1 MNKYYDHFHSAK
13 NYNEDIQF
21 VVEHLK
27 KSSIENVEKIFEI
40 GCGTGN
46 HTLLF
51 SKLFKRVAAFDIDP
65 EMLECLKSKLQ
76 EGKIDNVNLHLL
88 PLSSLQSGLM
98 AQKFSLGCSFFNVLN
113 YALDYRDLVTF
124 FKTASNF
131 LCNNGLFFF
140 DCYKE
145 DMFQQKIINKEN
157 IYKGEGFHF
166 IRYIQTVYDDQK
178 RLVTV
183 DSKIVDYQENEEY
196 SFVNTYKVWKEK
208 DIEEALTVSG
218 LGIIFHEKKQKLFS
232 QSTYP
237 TQDIYCVV
245 RKEFV

>member
-1 MNKYYDHFHSAK
+1 MNKYYDYFHSTK

-21 VVEHLK
+21 VVEYLK
-27 KSSIENVEKIFEI
+27 KSSIENLEEIFEI

-46 HTLLF
+46 HTLLL
-51 SKLFKRVAAFDIDP
+51 SKLFKRVSAFDIDP

-76 EGKIDNVNLHLL
+76 ERKIDNVEFRIL
-88 PLSSLQSGLM
+88 PLSPMQLSLM
-98 AQKFSLGCSFFNVLN
+98 AQKFTLGCSFFNVLN
-113 YALDYRDLVTF
+113 YVLDYSDLVTF

-145 DMFQQKIINKEN
+145 DMFQEKIINKEN
-157 IYKGEGFHF
+157 VYKGEGFHF
-166 IRYIQTVYDDQK
+166 IRYIKTVYDDQK
-178 RLVTV
+178 RLAAV
-183 DSKIVDYQENEEY
+183 DSKIIDYQTNGEY

-208 DIEEALTVSG
+208 DIEDALTISG
-218 LGIIFHEKKQKLFS
+218 LEIILHEKKQKLFP
-232 QSTYP
+232 QGAYQ
-237 TQDIYCVV
+237 TQDIYCAV